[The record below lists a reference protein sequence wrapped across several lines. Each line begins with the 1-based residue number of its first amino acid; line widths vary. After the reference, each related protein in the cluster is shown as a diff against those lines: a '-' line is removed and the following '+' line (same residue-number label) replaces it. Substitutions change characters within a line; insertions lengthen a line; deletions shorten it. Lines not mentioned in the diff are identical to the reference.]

1 MKGEFTMLKINNINF
16 ELCKFEYVLI
26 ENGWKRK
33 RHFLHKRFLP
43 LCINLKNKFLS
54 SKDGGSIPC
63 IEISILH
70 NKPKNY
76 FYHLESFIEDLMI
89 WKYIPVFGYWG
100 ELGYFLQEYIP
111 EAKIYIY
118 RCYVKIGCGDVD
130 ITKPAYE
137 DDNG

>member
-1 MKGEFTMLKINNINF
+1 M
-16 ELCKFEYVLI
+16 
-26 ENGWKRK
+26 
-33 RHFLHKRFLP
+33 P

-100 ELGYFLQEYIP
+100 EFGYFLQEYIP
-111 EAKIYIY
+111 EANIRVYK
-118 RCYVKIGCGDVD
+118 CYVKLGCGDVD

-137 DDNG
+137 DDNE